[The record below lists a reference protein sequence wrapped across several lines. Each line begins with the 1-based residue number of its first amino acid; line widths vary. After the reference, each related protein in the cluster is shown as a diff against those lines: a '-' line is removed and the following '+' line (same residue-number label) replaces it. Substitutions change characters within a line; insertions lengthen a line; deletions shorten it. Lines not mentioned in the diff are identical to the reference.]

1 MNASAEQLA
10 KLLDLT
16 LAKVREL
23 TDARVL
29 TADADGYNPTASVTA
44 YCRHL
49 HGLLKRG
56 GAAGVQTAALDQ
68 AKLEADVR
76 IKRAKAEQEEMK
88 LEALGREIRGK
99 PKGELTAEDELT
111 FKPVD
116 TISGIARIVGI
127 TQQSLYSAVKGNAE
141 APKPTEGQKYDARA
155 VLEWYFGWKYARRRP
170 LTLREAEL
178 AEAVR
183 LKKAKADLAE
193 GKAVPIDQAQAL
205 AMQIYETCY
214 SALMQN
220 AKRYGKDRQKAEES
234 ARADFKQCRDAL
246 LKITASDS

>member
-1 MNASAEQLA
+1 MGTAELA
-10 KLLDLT
+10 RLLDT
-16 LAKVREL
+16 SEATVRSL
-23 TDARVL
+23 TDSGILVKRDEDYDVS
-29 TADADGYNPTASVTA
+29 ASVTA

-49 HGLLKRG
+49 HTRLRSS
-56 GAAGVQTAALDQ
+56 QEDLDK

-214 SALMQN
+214 SAVMQN
-220 AKRYGKDRQKAEES
+220 AKRYGKDRQKAEDS
-234 ARADFKQCRDAL
+234 ARADFKQCRAAL